1 MTLSKNTP
9 LNMALPNLVT
19 TNVKIDLRK
28 NSGFTLIELMV
39 SMGLGIFFLGIA
51 MSFLLSSRVAYS
63 TQDVNSR
70 LQENARFAMDELAAS
85 IRMASYVDLMTR
97 DAEIPT
103 GQFYSG
109 ACGSFDPCTADG
121 GGNNPD
127 RIAVLMNPPP
137 DDGTDQD
144 CIGMPLSANAATA
157 AISMAAY
164 VYSIGD
170 DAGVSSLM
178 CQTFLVDE
186 DGVATAVN
194 ATPQVLVSGIDDL
207 QVLYGVTDV
216 ENVQAYD
223 TQIQR
228 YINADAVE
236 ALDVPEGAIT
246 PWVDIAAVRIALLA
260 NSGLNDTSDTQSSRS
275 FKLLDAPNK
284 SYTDKSRRQIF
295 TTTVTINNARS

>member
-1 MTLSKNTP
+1 MTSSKVMTIQIQ
-9 LNMALPNLVT
+9 
-19 TNVKIDLRK
+19 KSK
-28 NSGFTLIELMV
+28 GFTLIELLV

-51 MSFLLSSRVAYS
+51 MSFLLSSRVAHS

-70 LQENARFAMDELAAS
+70 LQENARFAMDELASS

-97 DAEIPT
+97 DAEIPP
-103 GQFYSG
+103 GQFYAG

-121 GGNNPD
+121 GGTTPD

-137 DDGTDQD
+137 DDGTDED
-144 CIGMPLSANAATA
+144 CIGLPLDVDTETA

-164 VYSIGD
+164 VYMIGD
-170 DAGVSSLM
+170 DGGVNSLM

-194 ATPQVLVSGIDDL
+194 ATPQVLVSGIDNL

-228 YINADAVE
+228 YINADDVGG
-236 ALDVPEGAIT
+236 LDVPEGANT

-260 NSGLNDTSDTQSSRS
+260 SSGLDDTSDTQASRT
-275 FKLLDAPNK
+275 FKLLDAPSLN
-284 SYTDKSRRQIF
+284 YTDKSRRQIF